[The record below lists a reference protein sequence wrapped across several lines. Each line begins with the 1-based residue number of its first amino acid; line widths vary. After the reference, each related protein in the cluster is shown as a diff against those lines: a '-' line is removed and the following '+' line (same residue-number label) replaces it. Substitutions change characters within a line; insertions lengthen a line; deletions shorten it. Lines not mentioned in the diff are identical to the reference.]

1 MCSSGFG
8 FHFYHQSFHGYDL
21 YGFSFIH
28 ERIAGR
34 TPIFAF
40 HKTFPPL
47 ASIGVKRV
55 HSFSRHRSRRL
66 RRDSVGCGYFP
77 NCNRRSS
84 GRDFFIW
91 LPIKRLSLRST
102 NRWAMSLV
110 RCCSITPS
118 LLILVRKDCP
128 SCLRIFT
135 SRPRR
140 KRSTRCVLSSSSST
154 PVPA

>member
-1 MCSSGFG
+1 MVTINCRIRDELTKDRYPARKHVEWQSSE
-8 FHFYHQSFHGYDL
+8 QSPM
-21 YGFSFIH
+21 
-28 ERIAGR
+28 AGR
-34 TPIFAF
+34 LGE
-40 HKTFPPL
+40 KDKEL
-47 ASIGVKRV
+47 VKKSEWQIEQPVRCL
-55 HSFSRHRSRRL
+55 SRRL
-66 RRDSVGCGYFP
+66 RRASVGCG
-77 NCNRRSS
+77 CRSS

-118 LLILVRKDCP
+118 LLILVRKDCA
-128 SCLRIFT
+128 SYLRIFT